1 MRNCKHPVEVLR
13 FWQNLRACNQHYLSA
28 KLALQSAGYSALALI
43 LNLHLTV
50 LDLGK
55 MLKVALPLHE
65 QGHHFKRAELLAF
78 SQRAKI
84 LTTLAAAISTI

>member
-13 FWQNLRACNQHYLSA
+13 FWQNLRACNQHYLGA
-28 KLALQSAGYSALALI
+28 KLALQSAGYSALALRV

-55 MLKVALPLHE
+55 MLKVALLLQE
-65 QGHHFKRAELLAF
+65 QGQHFERAEL
-78 SQRAKI
+78 
-84 LTTLAAAISTI
+84 